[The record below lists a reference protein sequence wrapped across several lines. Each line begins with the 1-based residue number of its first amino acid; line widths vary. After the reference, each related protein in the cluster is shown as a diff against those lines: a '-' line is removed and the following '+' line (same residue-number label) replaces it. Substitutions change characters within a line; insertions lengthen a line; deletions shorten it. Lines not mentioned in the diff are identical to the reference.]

1 MKDIKRYITGIF
13 YIITGFLIAAGPVF
27 IFPVCEDMGDKRMK
41 CFWTMRA
48 EIGVGAVIGLLGVII
63 LFTASKEIRI
73 GIESALTLLFVYAV
87 LIPDVLIGVCG
98 GNHMRCKTLTLP
110 ALNIIGAVGI
120 VYSVVS
126 VFLLVKS
133 VKGTRKG

>member
-1 MKDIKRYITGIF
+1 
-13 YIITGFLIAAGPVF
+13 
-27 IFPVCEDMGDKRMK
+27 MK

>member
-73 GIESALTLLFVYAV
+73 GIESALILLFVYAV

>member
-1 MKDIKRYITGIF
+1 MKDIKRYIAGIF
-13 YIITGFLIAAGPVF
+13 YIIAGFLTAAGPVF
-27 IFPVCEDMGDKRMK
+27 IFPVCEDMGDKHMK
-41 CFWTMRA
+41 CFWTMKA

>member
-73 GIESALTLLFVYAV
+73 GIESALTLLFVYAA